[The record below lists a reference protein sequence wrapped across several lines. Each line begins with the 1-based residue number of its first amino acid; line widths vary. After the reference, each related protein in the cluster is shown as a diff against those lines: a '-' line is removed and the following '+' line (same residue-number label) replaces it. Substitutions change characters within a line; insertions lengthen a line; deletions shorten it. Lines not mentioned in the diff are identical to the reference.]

1 MKKTIGLLLVTLF
14 TFSCSTTQCKDQPVQ
29 PKSNVET
36 TAQKTFSGAD
46 QMNKVK
52 IFKPDGTLQ
61 CNQGQ
66 KISMDVMAKEL
77 TGIQIFS
84 SDNKHD
90 GLMRIQ
96 LCGKPTGNNNVY
108 EISSTDLE
116 QALALG
122 FKKWIR

>member
-1 MKKTIGLLLVTLF
+1 MKKTMGILLATLF
-14 TFSCSTTQCKDQPVQ
+14 TFSCSTTQCKDQPAQ
-29 PKSNVET
+29 AKSNVESNV
-36 TAQKTFSGAD
+36 QKTFSGAD

-66 KISMDVMAKEL
+66 KISLDVMAKEL
-77 TGIQIFS
+77 SEIQIFS

-116 QALALG
+116 RALALG